1 MSDASYDL
9 IQQQEQIYY
18 SGFYST
24 AVNSALDRLAGNIS
38 LTRKVDAPSHA
49 EVVITTEGEYLIQAG
64 EKFETEDGLVFDL
77 TEDVITSKQSNG
89 AFQGTG
95 NVECEETGE
104 FTNVSANTITLF
116 ANPDEDFISVTNPR
130 SAGGGQDYEDDET
143 FRKRLIMENAARPGP
158 TEPGIKS
165 ALMNL
170 NGVKQVGFVDNDKYK
185 TDEYGNPECSVH
197 IYVLGGNDDEIA
209 KTLIDKCAAGITL
222 AGSIVKEART
232 LREN

>member
-1 MSDASYDL
+1 M
-9 IQQQEQIYY
+9 
-18 SGFYST
+18 
-24 AVNSALDRLAGNIS
+24 
-38 LTRKVDAPSHA
+38 
-49 EVVITTEGEYLIQAG
+49 
-64 EKFETEDGLVFDL
+64 
-77 TEDVITSKQSNG
+77 
-89 AFQGTG
+89 
-95 NVECEETGE
+95 
-104 FTNVSANTITLF
+104 F

-170 NGVKQVGFVDNDKYK
+170 NGVKQVGFIDNDKYK

-222 AGSIVKEART
+222 AGSIVKEAPDATGKLKEVKFDHAQQHNIYVKVDVSINDDWNSDAGVDDIKQAICDEINSLEMGQRVNFT
-232 LREN
+232 RLYSVTYDVNGVDDATIAIGSTKDKLADQNISIGRSEFAHCDPGDVEVDLIGL